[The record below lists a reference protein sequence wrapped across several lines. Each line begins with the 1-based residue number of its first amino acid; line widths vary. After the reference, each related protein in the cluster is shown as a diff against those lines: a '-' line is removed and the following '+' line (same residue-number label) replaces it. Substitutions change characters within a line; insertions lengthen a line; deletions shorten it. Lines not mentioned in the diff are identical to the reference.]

1 MNSKRIIATAKLP
14 VLHAIVLAC
23 VLLLPSGC
31 LKDLGGEQQKAPV
44 KTEEV
49 ILTIANT
56 GNSAEATRAS
66 ETNNEG
72 KVEKILVLQLEAGEP
87 NIIRRMSEGEPVDG
101 SPGSYRVEL
110 LETAGSE
117 KWKIIVVGQPTTD
130 HKINPDPFKY
140 LGKPY
145 KDLTNALTATYPSL
159 LHTAC

>member
-1 MNSKRIIATAKLP
+1 MRTPFTKRMP
-14 VLHAIVLAC
+14 EG
-23 VLLLPSGC
+23 SGR
-31 LKDLGGEQQKAPV
+31 GAAESPR

-117 KWKIIVVGQPTTD
+117 
-130 HKINPDPFKY
+130 N
-140 LGKPY
+140 GK
-145 KDLTNALTATYPSL
+145 SL
-159 LHTAC
+159 W

>member
-72 KVEKILVLQLEAGEP
+72 KVEKILDLQLEAGEP

-110 LETAGSE
+110 LETAGS
-117 KWKIIVVGQPTTD
+117 
-130 HKINPDPFKY
+130 
-140 LGKPY
+140 
-145 KDLTNALTATYPSL
+145 
-159 LHTAC
+159 

>member
-72 KVEKILVLQLEAGEP
+72 K
-87 NIIRRMSEGEPVDG
+87 N
-101 SPGSYRVEL
+101 
-110 LETAGSE
+110 
-117 KWKIIVVGQPTTD
+117 
-130 HKINPDPFKY
+130 
-140 LGKPY
+140 LGF
-145 KDLTNALTATYPSL
+145 AT
-159 LHTAC
+159 